1 MDEKFDVLNKYG
13 QFTGKTATRKECH
26 KKGLWHRAVYAFI
39 VDKDFNV
46 LLQRRSAKKDL
57 WPNRWDVTIGGHVDA
72 GEIGRQALIR
82 ECKEE
87 LGIDIKDNEIKFLV
101 SSTSVYKTDGYYN
114 RHYDEGYLIIK
125 DIDPNVLKLNSEEV
139 SEVKYFSASDIINR
153 VNNNY
158 DELTEKVISWQILK
172 TILENEEVKKLI
184 TNVTR

>member
-39 VDKDFNV
+39 IDKDFNI
-46 LLQRRSAKKDL
+46 LLQKRSDKKDL
-57 WPNRWDVTIGGHVDA
+57 WPNKWDVTVGGHVDA
-72 GEIGRQALIR
+72 GEIGRQTLRR

-87 LGIDIKDNEIKFLV
+87 LGIDIKDEDIKFLV
-101 SSTSVYKTDGYYN
+101 SSTSVYKSDGYYN

-125 DIDPNVLKLNSEEV
+125 KIDISKLKINHDEISEI
-139 SEVKYFSASDIINR
+139 KYFPANEVIKRI
-153 VNNNY
+153 NNNY

-172 TILENEEVKKLI
+172 SILENKEFIKNIIGVM
-184 TNVTR
+184 